1 MYKVVAIQKQ
11 RVYLE
16 IDTFANHCKDTHSTL
31 NKLQE
36 ETNLTF
42 PIKAYDVFKCAW
54 IGYYEHSASQ
64 QQRNT
69 SKNFKTF
76 VSMLPTDLQ
85 STTGKQKK

>member
-16 IDTFANHCKDTHSTL
+16 IDTFANHCKHTHSTL

-42 PIKAYDVFKCAW
+42 PIKAYDVFKCA
-54 IGYYEHSASQ
+54 
-64 QQRNT
+64 
-69 SKNFKTF
+69 
-76 VSMLPTDLQ
+76 
-85 STTGKQKK
+85 